1 MKHLLKNKNKP
12 ESFEGMSQK
21 EKKEFLSMDLI
32 ERLIRIE
39 QRVSTKFHKFVRY
52 NETEYY
58 KSLPEQ
64 KKKEFEKYLKWKKGK
79 KALLVLL
86 SFLPLVV
93 LVVFAIKSG
102 LTGRAVGIDSEGEF
116 GILSYFVVGICVAI
130 GIIFAFAYALKR
142 KRKQKLEG
150 HFDVLEESI
159 GIKKRGK

>member
-39 QRVSTKFHKFVRY
+39 QRVSAKFHKFVRY

-64 KKKEFEKYLKWKKGK
+64 KKKEFEKYLKRKKINK
-79 KALLVLL
+79 IFTILALLAPWILL
-86 SFLPLVV
+86 TIF
-93 LVVFAIKSG
+93 K
-102 LTGRAVGIDSEGEF
+102 F
-116 GILSYFVVGICVAI
+116 GISGRVVDNDTFSNAS
-130 GIIFAFAYALKR
+130 
-142 KRKQKLEG
+142 LEWT
-150 HFDVLEESI
+150 SI
-159 GIKKRGK
+159 GLFVFILFCLMIKAVSSPKRAEKINSHFKILENAFS

>member
-39 QRVSTKFHKFVRY
+39 QRVSAKFHKFVRY

-64 KKKEFEKYLKWKKGK
+64 KKKEFEKYLKRKKINK
-79 KALLVLL
+79 IFTILALLAPWILL
-86 SFLPLVV
+86 TIF
-93 LVVFAIKSG
+93 K
-102 LTGRAVGIDSEGEF
+102 F
-116 GILSYFVVGICVAI
+116 GISGRVVDNDTFSNAS
-130 GIIFAFAYALKR
+130 
-142 KRKQKLEG
+142 LEWT
-150 HFDVLEESI
+150 SI
-159 GIKKRGK
+159 GLFVFILFCLMIKAVSSAKRAEKINSHFKILENAFS

>member
-39 QRVSTKFHKFVRY
+39 QRVSAKFNKFVRY

-64 KKKEFEKYLKWKKGK
+64 KKKEFEKYLKRKKINK
-79 KALLVLL
+79 IFTILALLAPWILL
-86 SFLPLVV
+86 TIF
-93 LVVFAIKSG
+93 K
-102 LTGRAVGIDSEGEF
+102 F
-116 GILSYFVVGICVAI
+116 GISGRVVDNDTFSNAS
-130 GIIFAFAYALKR
+130 
-142 KRKQKLEG
+142 LEWT
-150 HFDVLEESI
+150 SI
-159 GIKKRGK
+159 GLFVFILFCLMIKAVSSPKRAEKINSHFKILENAFS